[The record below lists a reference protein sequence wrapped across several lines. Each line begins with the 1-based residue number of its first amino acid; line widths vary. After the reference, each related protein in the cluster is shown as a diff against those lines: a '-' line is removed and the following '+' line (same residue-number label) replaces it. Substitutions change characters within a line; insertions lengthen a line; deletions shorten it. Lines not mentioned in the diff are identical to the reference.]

1 MSDEAQQIDGL
12 LFLLLDVARQCMD
25 HFERCRDETVP
36 LTLRVCR
43 TVLQVARHQGLNQQ
57 ELAVLSDFDSTSL
70 VRVLDRLEQRG
81 WVRRLPDPADRR
93 AHRIVLG
100 ERAGPPIGLI
110 RSAVRSTALSALR
123 EVSQQE
129 RALLVKS
136 LQRMQNSLEH
146 PASRI
151 DHCEWPDDCEDLSAT

>member
-12 LFLLLDVARQCMD
+12 LFLLLDVARQCME
-25 HFERCRDETVP
+25 HFEKCRGAEIP
-36 LTLRVCR
+36 LTLRAGR
-43 TVLQVARHQGLNQQ
+43 TMLQVARNQGLRQS
-57 ELAVLSDFDSTSL
+57 ELAALSDVHSAGL
-70 VRVLDRLEQRG
+70 VRVLDRLEKRG

-100 ERAGPPIGLI
+100 EQAGVPVGLI

-136 LQRMQNSLEH
+136 LQRMQHSLADAPTDSH
-146 PASRI
+146 
-151 DHCEWPDDCEDLSAT
+151 